1 MKKILLFLLA
11 CALVSFANE
20 GSSSNKEIF
29 AGMKN
34 SRYAFVGGSYKNF
47 GLSLESSIFVQ
58 KANQQY
64 GRIAAFYKSPLAF
77 NLNVYYALFAG
88 IRYDGAYYD
97 VGGKLNINGSW
108 IENRIG
114 LDATMQISNDSEIG
128 TIYAYELRGI
138 LRILS
143 ETALFAGT
151 RTIPEFRMKEHRGFA
166 GISFTSGNLSVCPE
180 VSIPLSGKL
189 QLSRISVSF
198 IYKTPF

>member
-97 VGGKLNINGSW
+97 VGGKLNFKGSW
-108 IENRIG
+108 INERLG
-114 LDATMQISNDSEIG
+114 LDATAQVSNDSEIG
-128 TIYAYELRGI
+128 LMFAYEIRGI
-138 LRILS
+138 VGILPEIS
-143 ETALFAGT
+143 LFAGA
-151 RTIPEFRMKEHRGFA
+151 RTIPEFRMKEQRIFA
-166 GISFTSGNLSVCPE
+166 GFSFESGRIIVNPEISTPMKRE
-180 VSIPLSGKL
+180 L
-189 QLSRISVSF
+189 QLTRVSASF
-198 IYKTPF
+198 IYKLPL